1 MFEKLDPENQM
12 KAARGEI
19 LRVVNEV
26 NPELAELVDPNVSW
40 IDQLKEHA
48 SRSELKAIREGI
60 RPLAERSFDDP
71 LARYMFRYLPGF
83 GVKNPDISYV
93 VDEIE
98 QLKDEEIG
106 PELQRGLDH
115 DVDILYNTLLPSS
128 VGQLDRFLRLESE
141 AITLMQGG
149 IIQEGAKKKFFR
161 EASELQWLVSSRFRG
176 LNKYTDRA
184 LDRMLS
190 ASDESVSVKTAG
202 SASPESEA
210 LGVETLAD
218 AAVSGPIPI
227 YVSVP
232 AEEYSAL
239 LSAEAEVR
247 ADAVF
252 EAMEE
257 ETWPVGDVDKLHA
270 ATYRVL
276 VDLVGE
282 EDAEAIV
289 YGGTDLDPQQETD
302 GLRGNEAGVVDK
314 LSSVLAGV
322 ELGAV
327 ENSYAVGEL
336 AAIYAA
342 AAERG
347 DAIAVLMN

>member
-1 MFEKLDPENQM
+1 MFVKLDPENQM
-12 KAARGEI
+12 KAARSEI

-26 NPELAELVDPNVSW
+26 NPVLAEVLDPNVSW

-71 LARYMFRYLPGF
+71 LARYMFSYLPGF

-98 QLKDEEIG
+98 RLKDEEMG
-106 PELQRGLDH
+106 PDLYRVLDH
-115 DVDILYNTLLPSS
+115 DVNILHNTLLPSS

-161 EASELQWLVSSRFRG
+161 EAPELQWLASSRFRG

-190 ASDESVSVKTAG
+190 ASDESVPAESAG
-202 SASPESEA
+202 TVSAGPGVLAVES
-210 LGVETLAD
+210 LAD
-218 AAVSGPIPI
+218 VAVSGPIPI

-239 LSAEAEVR
+239 LSADAETR

-257 ETWPVGDVDKLHA
+257 ETYPVGDVDKLHA
-270 ATYRVL
+270 ATHRVL
-276 VDLVGE
+276 VELVGE

-289 YGGTDLDPQQETD
+289 YGGTDLDPQQDTD
-302 GLRGNEAGVVDK
+302 GLRGNEAGVVER
-314 LSSVLAGV
+314 LSSVLGGV
-322 ELGAV
+322 ELESVAD
-327 ENSYAVGEL
+327 SYAVGEL
-336 AAIYAA
+336 AAFYAA
-342 AAERG
+342 AAGRG